1 MSLERIAEAMERV
14 AAVLRK
20 RPSIAVQDDAPATA
34 SWHGGLRV
42 TVSHPA
48 GPQVTTDMP
57 PELGGGGEAA
67 SPGWLVR
74 AGAASCAVTR
84 IVMSAAVQGI
94 ALERVEATMGSRSDA
109 RGLLGLPDEGGAD
122 VSPGPS
128 DLRLQVRLVAP
139 GVPREALEA
148 LVAQSCRQSPVN
160 AALETALPVQVELV
174 TRPS

>member
-1 MSLERIAEAMERV
+1 MSLERVAEAMKRFTV
-14 AAVLRK
+14 VLCK

-34 SWHGGLRV
+34 SWQGGLRV
-42 TVSHPA
+42 TASHPA

-57 PELGGGGEAA
+57 PELGGAGGAA

-84 IVMSAAVQGI
+84 IVMSAAAQGI

-109 RGLLGLPDEGGAD
+109 RGLLGLPDEAGAE

-128 DLRLQVRLVAP
+128 DLRLQVHVVAP
-139 GVPREALEA
+139 GVPRDILEA

-160 AALETALPVQVELV
+160 AALETALPVRVELL
-174 TRPS
+174 TTPS

>member
-14 AAVLRK
+14 AAVVGK
-20 RPSIAVQDDAPATA
+20 RPSVAVQEDAPARA
-34 SWHGGLRV
+34 SWQGGLRV
-42 TVSHPA
+42 TATHPA

-57 PELGGGGEAA
+57 PELGGAGGAV

-84 IVMSAAVQGI
+84 IVMSAAAQGI

-109 RGLLGLPDEGGAD
+109 RGLLGLPDEAGAD
-122 VSPGPS
+122 VFPGPS
-128 DLRLQVRLVAP
+128 DLRLQVRVVAP
-139 GVPREALEA
+139 GVPRHTLEA
-148 LVAQSCRQSPVN
+148 LVAQSCRQSPVS

-174 TRPS
+174 TTGS